1 MSAHTAGLSPSS
13 TRSSDKAAIPQDT
26 TADVADLVEQ
36 PEKEPLEVIDIH
48 NEDELTLTEKPNES
62 ASELNGT
69 VKADD
74 DDSGKLI
81 AAATGALAVISVAAT
96 VAAVTTND
104 EENKKPAEE
113 TKVIAESGSTNV
125 STLKIPANSNADNV
139 EVTEDRDAK
148 SPKLV
153 KSEDEVVFVQAVS
166 GENDSAA
173 ERKESASSSTPLT
186 EEATIFSEEPPSE
199 SVPDNKL
206 STAISEEIPEQGR
219 RATSASQIVVNEDFG
234 GSRPTSAVAEGT
246 IPPSASP
253 TKEESVPEQQQHE
266 ETSMLPS
273 GTPPTR
279 SRPQSGTEERSRPVS
294 ATESNKEASRQ
305 INSAEF
311 SKENREI
318 SENNTVEISEAAEVG
333 NQVTTAEGADRPTS
347 GVQGSEQPVSATGSV
362 KEDVSTP
369 QSVAES
375 NEGQKSGSAE
385 SAVDNF
391 DVSEEVN
398 EIRPVSIA
406 VSMKEESSRPV
417 SVLELTTQERSRPAS
432 SAVDNIE
439 VSEEPADSRPAS
451 AVKSVTQEEN
461 VASENEEL
469 AIEPGESPPI
479 NADEV
484 EDGERESKISGV
496 DYVETADSRPV
507 SVIESGKESE
517 TRSVNAAQPSKEEEE
532 EENPDVPEEPTA
544 ISPLVANESVA
555 VGSRSENLEINTVQ
569 NPKETETCLPVVV
582 SESTKEDVSQSGSII
597 EPNEEKESWPVHS
610 TTDNTKL
617 SEEPTR
623 NGTVNTISEPTKE
636 DRSQPISI
644 IEPAMEGG
652 PIYSS
657 TDDVELSEQTGNGI
671 VSAVFRHPT
680 STIATDKEENGPENP
695 INSAKY
701 EGSRQTSVV
710 DNEVSK
716 TPSECQPVFDSAQG
730 EMSNAVCV
738 KALTEEA
745 EIRPAT
751 ASESVKEDGIESAG
765 STEGNADI
773 TEERSENQ
781 LLNAECLGNGEGNRP
796 VSAVTSEV
804 ETMYRPTS
812 PIVKEEFSVER
823 GESRVSAKE
832 DSRPGS
838 AKEYAKEGIGAIGD
852 VESTKEDEN
861 RSETEAT
868 KEDEEE
874 SNLHSATGLTQGEE
888 GGLIH
893 TAELAKE
900 EASRPNDDAVLVRDE
915 GTTQATD
922 AESIKDE
929 ATEQVST
936 NGEVD
941 LAKEEA
947 GMQMVAAD
955 SGNEEETNQGNTAE
969 SISELSRP
977 VSLSDS
983 TKDERSRA
991 QNVAADD
998 TGPTQTSQSR
1008 SVSASGSIIEE
1019 NSVTENVENSAEST
1033 RNKPLSATESIKE
1046 GSQTVSSADVKRSS
1060 TEEQS
1065 VPGVEDESEEVAP
1078 EPIDVQIA
1086 EHEIGKTTRS
1096 PSSAAPSADTQERT
1110 EDGRSTAE
1118 VGNDSGPPSALLSI
1132 GAESETTKEAS
1143 EQGLLSSGVGGTTEG
1158 VESPTSTH
1166 TDDIPSLTVTE
1177 TVDDPG
1183 SDGEAGPSVSENKPG
1198 EDEKRAVTEGA
1209 DDKMT
1214 VVDETQAQNT
1224 AATMIQA
1231 SFRGYQTRQAL
1242 SKAAEKDEVP
1252 QSVMSHDFLFGP
1264 EVQPSL
1270 AVEDSTVDGT
1280 PRDQETEERQQE
1292 ADNELMELQKPQ
1304 ECDEFRAPPKDAS
1317 DDLTGAD
1324 SSMSTAATKIQAGV
1338 RGFLA
1343 RRHVHNMI
1351 ASNSTTAP
1359 SIGDSQQSLRDTI
1372 TSQEMED
1379 EGVHVSGSMETEV
1392 QKQHPFSMDEEISQS
1407 QENTTTTKN
1416 VKIEN
1421 GLSLDSHMKE
1431 KAQRTA
1437 VTKSAISL
1445 HLDGPV
1451 NEDEDRNVWQTLQQ
1465 EELDDAA
1472 TKIQSSYRGYRM
1484 RRSLK
1489 REDAVQMTTTS
1500 TSSNTASSDVIP
1512 NPMRHTGEFHD
1523 MMVLPPSPEEDINDT
1538 SARNHV
1544 VTASS
1549 TPLQS
1554 DDDVTPAAGNKE
1566 TDMTESKQGGEA
1578 KMDETATV
1586 SEAEAATRIKASH
1599 HGFETRQDIKTA
1611 NLAASKIQAGF
1622 RGYKVRKQLRE
1633 HTEEDNK
1640 NGPRSQGSLSQSS
1653 NQEEE
1658 EEEVRATNGT
1668 PAGDIEDKSA
1678 TMIQAGVRGYLVRK
1692 RRQAESDAAV
1702 KIQAGFRGYQARRE
1716 VKARQQQQQ
1725 QQQQKKDPRRIPE

>member
-1 MSAHTAGLSPSS
+1 M
-13 TRSSDKAAIPQDT
+13 
-26 TADVADLVEQ
+26 VEQ

-96 VAAVTTND
+96 VDAVTTND

-139 EVTEDRDAK
+139 EVTEDRDA
-148 SPKLV
+148 KLV

-253 TKEESVPEQQQHE
+253 TKEESVPEQKQHE

-273 GTPPTR
+273 GTPPAR
-279 SRPQSGTEERSRPVS
+279 SRPQSSTEERSRPVS

-469 AIEPGESPPI
+469 AVEPGEIPPI
-479 NADEV
+479 NAEEV

-517 TRSVNAAQPSKEEEE
+517 TRSVSAAQPSKEEEE
-532 EENPDVPEEPTA
+532 ENPDVQEEPTA

-555 VGSRSENLEINTVQ
+555 VGSGSENLEINTVQ
-569 NPKETETCLPVVV
+569 NPKETETFLPVVV

-610 TTDNTKL
+610 TTDNAKL

-636 DRSQPISI
+636 DRSQPIST
-644 IEPAMEGG
+644 IEPTVEGG

-657 TDDVELSEQTGNGI
+657 TDDVELSEQTGNGT
-671 VSAVFRHPT
+671 VSAVLRHPT

-804 ETMYRPTS
+804 ETTYRPTS
-812 PIVKEEFSVER
+812 LTVKEEFSVER

-874 SNLHSATGLTQGEE
+874 SNLHSATGLAQGEE

-929 ATEQVST
+929 ATEQVYTEVST
-936 NGEVD
+936 NDEVD

-955 SGNEEETNQGNTAE
+955 SRNEEETNQGNTAE

-991 QNVAADD
+991 QNVATDD

-1065 VPGVEDESEEVAP
+1065 VPGLEDESEEVAP

-1086 EHEIGKTTRS
+1086 EHEIGKTTSS

-1118 VGNDSGPPSALLSI
+1118 IGNDSGPPSALLSI

-1183 SDGEAGPSVSENKPG
+1183 SDSEAGPSVSENKPG

-1242 SKAAEKDEVP
+1242 SKAAEKDEVN
-1252 QSVMSHDFLFGP
+1252 SV
-1264 EVQPSL
+1264 
-1270 AVEDSTVDGT
+1270 
-1280 PRDQETEERQQE
+1280 
-1292 ADNELMELQKPQ
+1292 
-1304 ECDEFRAPPKDAS
+1304 
-1317 DDLTGAD
+1317 
-1324 SSMSTAATKIQAGV
+1324 
-1338 RGFLA
+1338 
-1343 RRHVHNMI
+1343 
-1351 ASNSTTAP
+1351 
-1359 SIGDSQQSLRDTI
+1359 
-1372 TSQEMED
+1372 
-1379 EGVHVSGSMETEV
+1379 
-1392 QKQHPFSMDEEISQS
+1392 
-1407 QENTTTTKN
+1407 
-1416 VKIEN
+1416 
-1421 GLSLDSHMKE
+1421 
-1431 KAQRTA
+1431 
-1437 VTKSAISL
+1437 
-1445 HLDGPV
+1445 
-1451 NEDEDRNVWQTLQQ
+1451 
-1465 EELDDAA
+1465 
-1472 TKIQSSYRGYRM
+1472 
-1484 RRSLK
+1484 
-1489 REDAVQMTTTS
+1489 
-1500 TSSNTASSDVIP
+1500 
-1512 NPMRHTGEFHD
+1512 FHD
-1523 MMVLPPSPEEDINDT
+1523 VLLFL
-1538 SARNHV
+1538 V
-1544 VTASS
+1544 W
-1549 TPLQS
+1549 
-1554 DDDVTPAAGNKE
+1554 NKP
-1566 TDMTESKQGGEA
+1566 
-1578 KMDETATV
+1578 
-1586 SEAEAATRIKASH
+1586 
-1599 HGFETRQDIKTA
+1599 FER
-1611 NLAASKIQAGF
+1611 
-1622 RGYKVRKQLRE
+1622 
-1633 HTEEDNK
+1633 
-1640 NGPRSQGSLSQSS
+1640 PW
-1653 NQEEE
+1653 
-1658 EEEVRATNGT
+1658 
-1668 PAGDIEDKSA
+1668 
-1678 TMIQAGVRGYLVRK
+1678 
-1692 RRQAESDAAV
+1692 
-1702 KIQAGFRGYQARRE
+1702 
-1716 VKARQQQQQ
+1716 
-1725 QQQQKKDPRRIPE
+1725 